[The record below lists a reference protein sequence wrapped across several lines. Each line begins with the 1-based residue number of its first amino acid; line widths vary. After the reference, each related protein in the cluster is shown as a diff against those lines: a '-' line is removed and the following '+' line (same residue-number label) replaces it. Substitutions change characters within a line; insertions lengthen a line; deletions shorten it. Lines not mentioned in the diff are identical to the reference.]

1 MDISFKYK
9 PMVTHQPPLIQVSP
23 SSSSPGRPKTIHIHP
38 YPHLAAYLKALW
50 TKDNKFFLKT
60 PLKDTIIDVMCRLIT
75 SARNNI
81 GWAHSVFI
89 QRVITDKAKYS
100 TATVKEVLLSQLPEV
115 FLSTTDHIKKSWCR
129 EYNFNP
135 DFLNLPGL
143 QDAISAD
150 LDEEFQ
156 LYATDRASAL
166 ARVSERNKYFNLS
179 PTAGAKVID
188 NGNFWIVPIELLIN
202 ANLINTDPK
211 LTDFIRH
218 VFYTG
223 EKLPD
228 GTWKLPIRYY
238 EPIKGGRRYEIGGGI
253 QTLPNIYKNLL
264 VKNCDFINL
273 DLKNAHNTIALR
285 KGEEFGIVTPKVRS
299 ALSSQ
304 PPEGTA
310 GNEKI
315 WKILKLAALNGL
327 GSSLVNKSGQTSKLG
342 ELISEFNPEDRCVA
356 IDLVRT
362 ITRFRY
368 DLCKLLR
375 WNPFKFWAWLQGK
388 EQKLITSMTDLLESS
403 GIKTYV
409 NMHDGILIQGR
420 DRFLELGLLEQLEK
434 MAECQGLSLVEKKL

>member
-1 MDISFKYK
+1 MLSH
-9 PMVTHQPPLIQVSP
+9 TTPLTQVSSSAP
-23 SSSSPGRPKTIHIHP
+23 SAPGRPKTSQIHA
-38 YPHLAAYLKALW
+38 YPHLAAYLVELW
-50 TKDNKFFLKT
+50 SKDNKFFLRT
-60 PLKDTIIDVMCRLIT
+60 PLSYTVIEVMCQIIT

-89 QRVITDKAKYS
+89 QRVITDKTRYS
-100 TATVKEVLLSQLPEV
+100 TGTVKEVLLSHLSEV
-115 FLSTTDHIKKSWCR
+115 FLSTTEHIKKSWCR

-135 DFLNLPGL
+135 YFLNLPGL
-143 QDAISAD
+143 QEAIRAD
-150 LDEEFQ
+150 LNEEFQ
-156 LYATDRASAL
+156 LYATDLSSAL

-188 NGNFWIVPIELLIN
+188 NGNFWIVPMEILMN

-218 VFYTG
+218 VSSTG

-253 QTLPNIYKNLL
+253 QTLPNIYKSLL

-304 PPEGTA
+304 PPEGTD

-342 ELISEFNPEDRCVA
+342 ELISEFNPEDRRVA

-362 ITRFRY
+362 ITRFKY
-368 DLCKLLR
+368 DLCKLLK

-388 EQKLITSMTDLLESS
+388 EQKVITSMTDLLDFS

-420 DRFLELGLLEQLEK
+420 DKFLELGLLEQFEK
-434 MAECQGLSLVEKKL
+434 IAECQGLSLVEKKL

>member
-1 MDISFKYK
+1 MLS
-9 PMVTHQPPLIQVSP
+9 HQSPLTQVSSSAP
-23 SSSSPGRPKTIHIHP
+23 SSAGRPKTSQSYS
-38 YPHLAAYLKALW
+38 YPHLAAYLEALW
-50 TKDNKFFLKT
+50 TKENKFFLRTDLKT
-60 PLKDTIIDVMCRLIT
+60 TIIEVMCQLVT
-75 SARNNI
+75 SARKNV

-89 QRVITDKAKYS
+89 QRVITNKVRYS
-100 TATVKEVLLSQLPEV
+100 TGTVKEVLLTHLSEV
-115 FLSTTDHIKKSWCR
+115 FLSVTEHIKKSWCR

-135 DFLNLPGL
+135 YFLNLPGL
-143 QDAISAD
+143 QEAISAD
-150 LDEEFQ
+150 LNEEFRI
-156 LYATDRASAL
+156 YATDHASAL
-166 ARVSERNKYFNLS
+166 ARVRERNKYFNVPPS
-179 PTAGAKVID
+179 SGAKVID
-188 NGNFWIVPIELLIN
+188 NGNFWIVPMELLMN

-218 VFYTG
+218 VASTG

-253 QTLPNIYKNLL
+253 QTLPNVYKNLI

-304 PPEGTA
+304 PPEGTE

-315 WKILKLAALNGL
+315 WKTLKLAALNGL
-327 GSSLVNKSGQTSKLG
+327 GSSLVNKHGQTSKLG
-342 ELISEFNPEDRCVA
+342 ELISEFNPEDRHVA
-356 IDLVRT
+356 IDLVKT

-368 DLCKLLR
+368 DLCRLLK

-388 EQKLITSMTDLLESS
+388 EQKVITSMTDLLESS

-420 DRFLELGLLEQLEK
+420 DRCLELGLLNQFKK